1 VRWPSRRRMLPTVI
15 GVTLAA
21 TVVADVAVVVV
32 RDDVG
37 SPAGQ
42 TTGERLVAAAESTG
56 YTPGA
61 VAPLRKAVVPHVLV
75 ASPQTLPA
83 ASIDAVRHIKG
94 VRAVE
99 VVDAARALIGGK
111 RVGVMGVE
119 PSSFRAYTPD
129 ASAKS
134 DALWRNIAGGDVAI
148 SFTMGKDGGIP
159 LASWTRIGGS
169 EHQSS
174 VRVGAYATMGI
185 GQVDAVV
192 SHATARTI
200 GMPSGN
206 ALLVSAPHINVAKLR
221 RALAKA
227 LPHGVKTAALESR
240 YDATTTPGGA
250 PGSAT
255 GRVLTA
261 PEVNAAIRAAESKIG
276 MPYVWGGESD
286 AEGGYDC
293 SGLVQY
299 AFGRAGIRMPR
310 TADIQAFTGWRLP
323 FKDAQ
328 PGDLLTWKN
337 DPTFNGVSHIAIY
350 LGGNKMVVAPHTG
363 TDVQIQTVYLT
374 NFWGAIRVNPRL
386 AARKAGGG

>member
-15 GVTLAA
+15 GVSLVT
-21 TVVADVAVVVV
+21 TIVADVGVVVA
-32 RDDVG
+32 RDQG
-37 SPAGQ
+37 AGTDGPRPQ
-42 TTGERLVAAAESTG
+42 SLVAAADTTG

-61 VAPLRKAVVPHVLV
+61 VSPLRKAVVPHVLA
-75 ASPQTLPA
+75 ASGQTIPA
-83 ASIDAVRHIKG
+83 AAVEAVQHLKG
-94 VRAVE
+94 VKSVE
-99 VVDAARALIGGK
+99 VVDAARALVAGK
-111 RVGVMGVE
+111 RVGVMGVD
-119 PSSFRAYTPD
+119 PSTFRAYTPE

-134 DALWRNIAGGDVAI
+134 DALWRNISGGDVAI
-148 SFTMGKDGGIP
+148 SFTMGKDGGVP
-159 LASWTRIGGS
+159 LASWTQIGGT
-169 EHQSS
+169 EHKTS

-206 ALLVSAPHINVAKLR
+206 ALLVSAPHTNVTKLR
-221 RALAKA
+221 KALAKV

-240 YDATTTPGGA
+240 YDGTTTPGGA
-250 PGSAT
+250 PPSAT

-261 PEVNAAIRAAESKIG
+261 PEVNTAIRAAESKIG

-299 AFGRAGIRMPR
+299 AFAKAGIRMPR

-323 FKDAQ
+323 YSQAQ

-350 LGGNKMVVAPHTG
+350 LGNNKMVVAPHTG
-363 TDVQIQTVYLT
+363 TDVQIQTVYMR
-374 NFWGAIRVNPRL
+374 NFWGAIRVNPQL

>member
-1 VRWPSRRRMLPTVI
+1 VRWPSRRMLPTVI
-15 GVTLAA
+15 GISLVI
-21 TVVADVAVVVV
+21 TVVGDVTVVV
-32 RDDVG
+32 
-37 SPAGQ
+37 AGDQ
-42 TTGERLVAAAESTG
+42 SRTPDTKAGAEQLVAAATG

-61 VAPLRKAVVPHVLV
+61 VTPLRKSIVPHVLV
-75 ASPQTLPA
+75 AAPQTLPPA
-83 ASIDAVRHIKG
+83 AVEAVRHVKG
-94 VRAVE
+94 VKAVE
-99 VVDAARALIGGK
+99 VVDAARALVAGK

-119 PSSFRAYTPD
+119 PSTFRAYTPE

-134 DALWRNIAGGDVAI
+134 DALWRNIAAGDVAI

-159 LASWTRIGGS
+159 LASWTQVGGT
-169 EHQSS
+169 EHRTS

-192 SHATARTI
+192 SHTTAHAI

-206 ALLVSAPHINVAKLR
+206 ALLVSAPHADVSKLR
-221 RALAKA
+221 KALAKV
-227 LPHGVKTAALESR
+227 LPHGTRTAALESR
-240 YDATTTPGGA
+240 YDRVAPGGL
-250 PGSAT
+250 PSGAT
-255 GRVLTA
+255 GQVMTA
-261 PEVNAAIRAAESKIG
+261 PEIGTVIRAAESKIG

-299 AFGRAGIRMPR
+299 AFAQAGIKMPR

-323 FKDAQ
+323 YGQAR

-350 LGGNKMVVAPHTG
+350 LGDNKMVVAPHTG
-363 TDVQIQTVYLT
+363 TDVQIQTVYMA
-374 NFWGAIRVNPRL
+374 NFWGAIRVNPQL
-386 AARKAGGG
+386 AARKAGGA

>member
-15 GVTLAA
+15 GVSLVT
-21 TVVADVAVVVV
+21 TIVADVGVVVA
-32 RDDVG
+32 RDQG
-37 SPAGQ
+37 AGTDGPRPQ
-42 TTGERLVAAAESTG
+42 SLVAAADTTG

-61 VAPLRKAVVPHVLV
+61 VSPLRKAVVPHVLA
-75 ASPQTLPA
+75 ASGQTIPA
-83 ASIDAVRHIKG
+83 AAVEAVRHLKG
-94 VRAVE
+94 VKSAE
-99 VVDAARALIGGK
+99 VVDAARALVAGK
-111 RVGVMGVE
+111 RVGVMGVD
-119 PSSFRAYTPD
+119 PSTFRAYTPE

-134 DALWRNIAGGDVAI
+134 DALWRNISGGDVAI
-148 SFTMGKDGGIP
+148 SFTMGKDGGVP
-159 LASWTRIGGS
+159 LASWTQIGGT
-169 EHQSS
+169 EHKTS

-206 ALLVSAPHINVAKLR
+206 ALLVSAPHTNVTKLR
-221 RALAKA
+221 KALAKV

-240 YDATTTPGGA
+240 YDGTTTPGGA
-250 PGSAT
+250 PPSAT

-261 PEVNAAIRAAESKIG
+261 PEVNTAIRAAESKIG

-299 AFGRAGIRMPR
+299 AFAKAGIRMPR

-323 FKDAQ
+323 YSQAQ

-350 LGGNKMVVAPHTG
+350 LGNNKMVVAPHTG
-363 TDVQIQTVYLT
+363 TDVQIQTVYMR
-374 NFWGAIRVNPRL
+374 NFWGAIRVNPQL

>member
-1 VRWPSRRRMLPTVI
+1 MLPTVI
-15 GVTLAA
+15 GVSLVT
-21 TVVADVAVVVV
+21 TVVADVAVVVI
-32 RDDVG
+32 RDQG
-37 SPAGQ
+37 AGMAGPSAQ
-42 TTGERLVAAAESTG
+42 SLVAAADTTG

-61 VAPLRKAVVPHVLV
+61 VSPLRKAVVPHILA
-75 ASPQTLPA
+75 ASGQTIPA
-83 ASIDAVRHIKG
+83 ANVEAVRHLKG
-94 VRAVE
+94 VKSVE
-99 VVDAARALIGGK
+99 VVDAARALVSGK
-111 RVGVMGVE
+111 RVGVMGVD
-119 PSSFRAYTPD
+119 PSTFRAYTPE

-134 DALWRNIAGGDVAI
+134 DALWRNISGGDVAI

-159 LASWTRIGGS
+159 LASWTQIGGA
-169 EHQSS
+169 EHKTS

-192 SHATARTI
+192 SHATAHTI

-206 ALLVSAPHINVAKLR
+206 ALLVSAPHTNVTKLR
-221 RALAKA
+221 KSLAKV

-240 YDATTTPGGA
+240 YDGTTTPGGA
-250 PGSAT
+250 PPSAT
-255 GRVLTA
+255 GKVLTA
-261 PEVNAAIRAAESKIG
+261 PEVNTAIRAAESKIG

-286 AEGGYDC
+286 REGGYDC

-323 FKDAQ
+323 YSQAQ

-350 LGGNKMVVAPHTG
+350 LGNNKMVVAPHTG
-363 TDVQIQTVYLT
+363 TDVQIQTVYMR
-374 NFWGAIRVNPRL
+374 NFWGAIRVNPQL

>member
-1 VRWPSRRRMLPTVI
+1 LLPTVI
-15 GVTLAA
+15 GVSLVT
-21 TVVADVAVVVV
+21 TVVADVGVVVA
-32 RDDVG
+32 RHQG
-37 SPAGQ
+37 AG
-42 TTGERLVAAAESTG
+42 TTGPSAQSLVAAADTTG

-61 VAPLRKAVVPHVLV
+61 VSPLQKAVVPHLLA
-75 ASPQTLPA
+75 ASGETIPA
-83 ASIDAVRHIKG
+83 ANVEAVRHLKG
-94 VRAVE
+94 VKSVD
-99 VVDAARALIGGK
+99 VVDAARALVAGK

-119 PSSFRAYTPD
+119 PSTFRAFTPE

-134 DALWRNIAGGDVAI
+134 DALWRNISGGDVAI
-148 SFTMGKDGGIP
+148 SFTMGKDGGVP
-159 LASWTRIGGS
+159 LASWTQIGGS
-169 EHQSS
+169 EHKTS

-200 GMPSGN
+200 GMPAGN
-206 ALLVSAPHINVAKLR
+206 ALLVSAPHTDIAKLR
-221 RALAKA
+221 KSLAKV
-227 LPHGVKTAALESR
+227 LPHGVKTATLESR
-240 YDATTTPGGA
+240 YDGTTAPGGA
-250 PGSAT
+250 PAT
-255 GRVLTA
+255 GKVLTA
-261 PEVNAAIRAAESKIG
+261 PQVNTAIRAAESKIG

-286 AEGGYDC
+286 REGGYDC

-299 AFGRAGIRMPR
+299 AFARAGIRMPR

-323 FKDAQ
+323 YSQAQ

-363 TDVQIQTVYLT
+363 TDVQIQNVYLT
-374 NFWGAIRVNPRL
+374 NFWGAIRVNPQL

>member
-1 VRWPSRRRMLPTVI
+1 MRWPSRRRMLPTVI
-15 GVTLAA
+15 GVTLVTTVAA
-21 TVVADVAVVVV
+21 DIAVVVA
-32 RDDVG
+32 RDQTG
-37 SPAGQ
+37 A
-42 TTGERLVAAAESTG
+42 TTGTGDERLVAAADPAG

-61 VAPLRKAVVPHVLV
+61 VSALRKEIVPHVLV
-75 ASPQTLPA
+75 ASGQTIPA
-83 ASIDAVRHIKG
+83 ASVEAVRQVKG
-94 VRAVE
+94 VKAVE
-99 VVDAARALIGGK
+99 VVDAARAFVAGK

-119 PSSFRAYTPD
+119 PSTFRAYTPE

-134 DALWRNIAGGDVAI
+134 DALWRNISGGDVAI
-148 SFTMGKDGGIP
+148 SFTMGKDGGVP
-159 LASWTRIGGS
+159 LASWTQIGGTD
-169 EHQSS
+169 HKTA

-192 SHATARTI
+192 SHATARAI

-206 ALLVSAPHINVAKLR
+206 ALLVSAPHVDVAKLR
-221 RALAKA
+221 KALAKV

-240 YDATTTPGGA
+240 YDGTSA
-250 PGSAT
+250 PGSAPN
-255 GRVLTA
+255 GRVMTA
-261 PEVNAAIRAAESKIG
+261 PQVNTVIRAAESKIG

-299 AFGRAGIRMPR
+299 AFAKAGIRMPR

-323 FKDAQ
+323 YSQAQ

-350 LGGNKMVVAPHTG
+350 LGNNKMVVAPHTG
-363 TDVQIQTVYLT
+363 TDVQIQTVYMT
-374 NFWGAIRVNPRL
+374 NFWGAIRVNPQA
-386 AARKAGGG
+386 AARKAGGA